1 MADITAAAVKAF
13 REKTGLP
20 MMDCKR
26 ALSEANGDEDVAM
39 EILRKKGLAKMSE
52 KMNERS
58 TEEGTIAIVKS
69 DKGTAIVEVLCESAP
84 VATNPDFL
92 QLANDIAAVV
102 AENDEFASVED
113 LMAQASPSKP
123 GMTLQAQLEELFNR
137 IREVFRVNRYKKY
150 TQKVSTYLHHDKKV
164 GVLLLLEEGEDE
176 AGRDICMHIA
186 AMRPEGLSEADIATE
201 VLDNEMRIQRELM
214 DADPA
219 NDKKSE
225 EIKEKILKGK
235 MASFVAQKCLLSQE
249 FVKDSSKKVGEYA
262 QEAGLKITG
271 FVHWMLG
278 K

>member
-1 MADITAAAVKAF
+1 MAEITAAAVKAF

-52 KMNERS
+52 KMGERS
-58 TEEGTIAIVKS
+58 TEEGTIAIVRT
-69 DKGTAIVEVLCESAP
+69 DKGTAIIELLCESAP
-84 VATNPDFL
+84 VATNPDFQ
-92 QLANDIAAVV
+92 QLANDIALTV
-102 AENDEFASVED
+102 ANNAEFATVEE
-113 LMAQASPSKP
+113 LMAQPSPSKP
-123 GMTLQAQLEELFNR
+123 GQTLQGQLEDLFNR
-137 IREVFRVNRYKKY
+137 IREVFRVSRFKKY
-150 TQKVSTYLHHDKKV
+150 TEKVSTYLHHDKKV
-164 GVLLLLEEGEDE
+164 GVLLLLEEGTDE

-186 AMRPEGLSEADIATE
+186 AMRPEGLSDADIAAE
-201 VLDNEMRIQRELM
+201 VIDNEMRIQRELM

-219 NDKKSE
+219 NAKKPE

-235 MASFVAQKCLLSQE
+235 IASFLAQKCLLSQE

-262 QEAGLKITG
+262 DEAGLKIKG